1 MSRFCEVRLPRRYT
15 AAMTPNPGHLD
26 AGQLDAAVVGAGPNG
41 LSAAITLAR
50 AGLRVRVL
58 EAHSQPGGGLSSSN
72 WQGFTF
78 DTGSALHPLGYASPA
93 WQEWPLHAFG
103 LDWVRSPAP
112 YAHLWWDGRALALPQ
127 ELDAAAQ
134 MLGPDGGRWRGLFG
148 PLVTAQA
155 ELLEDTLRPLL
166 RLPRHPLTL
175 ARFGVP
181 ALAPAPLT
189 AELLFQ
195 TPEARALWAGLAA
208 HVNLPM
214 TTPGVGAA
222 ALMLGT
228 AAHAGGWPFPR
239 GGAQALTG
247 ALAEYFRWLGGEIQL
262 NTPVRTRADLPAARV
277 VLVDSSPAVARRLLR
292 RSTPAYD
299 AWLARF
305 RYGLGAVKLD
315 YALSGPVP
323 WLDPAAAQAATLHI
337 GGGLREIERAERGAA
352 QGRLAQR
359 PYLLAAQHTL
369 FDPGRAPQGGHTFW
383 VYAHAPAGTGPEY
396 ADTIE
401 AALEQLAPGFRGRVL
416 HRRVTTPAELEA
428 FSPVFGGGDVNGG
441 RFDLPGLLARPVP
454 TPTPYRTPDPQV
466 YLCSSATPPGGG
478 VHGMCG
484 YHAAQAVLHDLF
496 A

>member
-1 MSRFCEVRLPRRYT
+1 
-15 AAMTPNPGHLD
+15 MTLD
-26 AGQLDAAVVGAGPNG
+26 AVVVGAGPNG

-50 AGLRVRVL
+50 AGLKVQLL
-58 EAHSQPGGGLSSSN
+58 EAHSQVGGGLSSRQ

-78 DTGSALHPLGYASPA
+78 DNGSAIHPLGYASPV
-93 WQEWPLHAFG
+93 WQTWPLHAFG

-127 ELDAAAQ
+127 NLDAAAEQ
-134 MLGPDGGRWRGLFG
+134 LGPDGDRWRALFG
-148 PLVTAQA
+148 PLVAAQPR
-155 ELLEDTLRPLL
+155 LLEDTLRPLL
-166 RLPRHPLTL
+166 RVPRWPLTL
-175 ARFGVP
+175 ARFGLP
-181 ALAPAPLT
+181 ALVPAPLL
-189 AELLFQ
+189 ARLFQ
-195 TPEARALWAGLAA
+195 TEEARALWAGLAA

-214 TTPGVGAA
+214 RTPGVSAA
-222 ALMLGT
+222 VLMLGS

-239 GGAQALTG
+239 GGAQALAD
-247 ALAEYFRWLGGEIQL
+247 ALADYFRFLGGEIHL
-262 NTPVRTRADLPAARV
+262 NTPVASRADLPAARA
-277 VLVDSSPAVARRLLR
+277 VLVDSSPVVARRLLR

-323 WLDPAAAQAATLHI
+323 WRDPAAARAATLHI
-337 GGGLREIERAERGAA
+337 GGSLATIAGAEENAA
-352 QGRLAQR
+352 DGQLPER

-369 FDPGRAPQGGHTFW
+369 FDPSRAPAGRHTFW
-383 VYAHAPAGTGPEY
+383 VYAHAPADTESAY

-401 AALEQLAPGFRGRVL
+401 AALEQLAPSFRSLVL
-416 HRRVTTPAELEA
+416 HREVTTPRDLEA
-428 FSPVFGGGDVNGG
+428 FSPVFVGGDVNGG

-478 VHGMCG
+478 VHGMSG
-484 YHAAQAVLHDLF
+484 WQAARAVLQDLF
-496 A
+496 R